1 VPERYEVAS
10 SPQCADRHAPRN
22 DNMQLTMTI
31 DFNKSADGLVPVII
45 QDEQTLEVLML
56 GYMNREAYDKTV
68 AENIVTFFSRSKNR
82 LWTKGE
88 ISQHFLHVKSIHED
102 CDNDTLLIKVKPDG
116 PTCHT
121 GSRSCFKT
129 EYNQNFILQLEQ
141 IVNDRY
147 EKPVENSYVNKLH
160 GKGLN
165 KIAQKVGEEA
175 VETVIAALAQSETEM
190 IDETSDLVFHLLV
203 LLREKGLSLETIAK
217 NLEQRHK

>member
-1 VPERYEVAS
+1 
-10 SPQCADRHAPRN
+10 
-22 DNMQLTMTI
+22 MKI
-31 DFNKSADGLVPVII
+31 DFDKTGGLVPVII

-56 GYMNREAYDKTV
+56 GYMNQEAYDKT
-68 AENIVTFFSRSKNR
+68 AKENIVTFFSRTKNR

-88 ISQHFLHVKSIHED
+88 TSNNFLHVKSITID

-121 GSRSCFKT
+121 GDRSCFKT
-129 EYNQNFILQLEQ
+129 EYNQNFILELEA
-141 IVNDRY
+141 IIADRY
-147 EKPVENSYVNKLH
+147 ENPVESSYVNKLRT
-160 GKGLN
+160 KGLN

-175 VETVIAALAQSETEM
+175 VETVIAALAETEVDM
-190 IDETSDLVFHLLV
+190 INESSDLVFHLLV

>member
-1 VPERYEVAS
+1 M
-10 SPQCADRHAPRN
+10 N
-22 DNMQLTMTI
+22 I
-31 DFNKSADGLVPVII
+31 DFNKSDGLVPVII

-88 ISQHFLHVKSIHED
+88 TSENFLHVKSIYED
-102 CDNDTLLIKVKPDG
+102 CDNDTLLIKVRADG

-121 GSRSCFKT
+121 GARSCFKT
-129 EYNQNFILQLEQ
+129 DYNQNFILQLEQ

-147 EKPVENSYVNKLH
+147 ENPREGSYVNKLH
-160 GKGLN
+160 SKGLN

-190 IDETSDLVFHLLV
+190 IDEASDLMFHLIV

-217 NLEQRHK
+217 NLEERHK